1 MAHYPRGIASFNV
14 DSQATLWSYMR
25 ALVQQEEAISTMRCA
40 GEFTIV
46 GDAMGPLCL
55 QKDTLFKQQVFAY
68 QSVLEFQGRGTK
80 HIHVLAWGAS

>member
-1 MAHYPRGIASFNV
+1 MYGVYGRNA
-14 DSQATLWSYMR
+14 
-25 ALVQQEEAISTMRCA
+25 AL
-40 GEFTIV
+40 

-55 QKDTLFKQQVFAY
+55 QMGTLFKQQVFAILRHQFRGIY